1 MSSVPGRPGAAA
13 ACARCGAVIEGC
25 AFCERDECLRPL
37 CYRCVRIALAQEVRQ
52 PHLHGG

>member
-1 MSSVPGRPGAAA
+1 MTTAGDRPGATG
-13 ACARCGAVIEGC
+13 CVQCGVAIESC
-25 AFCERDECLRPL
+25 AFCESDECRHPL